1 MENANLK
8 MKQFVEDVIGQPEK
22 PDENKLKDTP
32 SVTRELSFG
41 EKLVGIT
48 FNPSN
53 DGDVSEIKTKMAE
66 LINLLW
72 DRNKQNESSELS
84 KLVYDAAIVSLL
96 EAQMM
101 AVKYVTLKY

>member
-1 MENANLK
+1 MENSTIINTELQPKDAPNET
-8 MKQFVEDVIGQPEK
+8 KQ
-22 PDENKLKDTP
+22 
-32 SVTRELSFG
+32 LSFG

-53 DGDVSEIKTKMAE
+53 DGDVAEIKTKVAE
-66 LINLLW
+66 LANLLYE
-72 DRNKQNESSELS
+72 RNSQNESSLLS
-84 KLVYDAAIVSLL
+84 KAIYDAAIVSLL